1 LKTFFTIQSFF
12 NTIFTRALDLHLS
25 LFFTEEWRYITREER
40 DVYEDQEMLATKTT
54 YLPVMYFYFRHS
66 I

>member
-1 LKTFFTIQSFF
+1 MNNCI
-12 NTIFTRALDLHLS
+12 
-25 LFFTEEWRYITREER
+25 FTEEWRYITREER

-54 YLPVMYFYFRHS
+54 YLPVMYFYFRQS